1 MSLASTL
8 RNPNRQ
14 AVLSSDQVDGRLER
28 GLAAVVLSAVL
39 VLAGCG
45 QEGRTQTSGAAA
57 ATGAGSTAGSGG
69 AGSASGTGTGG
80 ASPGL
85 KILNWNTHNTFND
98 QDDSDSPD
106 EEIVPTQEYAAH
118 RAALVTVLAAMDP
131 DIAVLQEIENMAV
144 LEDMNQDLGGVYAAA
159 VLFDTNDLRGI
170 DIGILTKITPDETKS
185 HQTDTLPSLTIPGQ
199 TYSYVRDALEVSIS
213 YQGQRVVLLGV
224 HYRSKGPPDDADRR
238 LAEAAHT
245 RAIADG
251 IAAVDPAAGIVILGD
266 FNDLPGSPPLVA
278 TEGTAPD
285 RYTDAADFVMPPED
299 KWTFNYMG
307 NLELIDHQMSNP
319 VLAARLDKQSVV
331 IRHAADVSAAGDHA
345 PMMATYLFE

>member
-1 MSLASTL
+1 MILASPVRHQSKPSAL
-8 RNPNRQ
+8 P
-14 AVLSSDQVDGRLER
+14 SDHGYGRSR
-28 GLAAVVLSAVL
+28 VAATVLSAAL

-45 QEGRTQTSGAAA
+45 QEGRAGTSS
-57 ATGAGSTAGSGG
+57 ATAGSAAAGSGG
-69 AGSASGTGTGG
+69 SSSASGTGTGG
-80 ASPGL
+80 GSPGL

-98 QDDSDSPD
+98 KDDSDSPD
-106 EEIVPTQEYAAH
+106 ETVISTQEYADH
-118 RAALVTVLAAMDP
+118 RAALVAVLQALDP

-144 LEDMNQDLGGVYAAA
+144 LQDINQDLGGAYATA

-170 DIGILTKITPDETKS
+170 DTGVLTKVVPDETKS
-185 HQTDTLPSLTIPGQ
+185 HQTDTLPSLTMPGQ
-199 TYSYVRDALEVSIS
+199 SYSYVRDAVEVSVS

-251 IAAVDPAAGIVILGD
+251 ISATDPSAGIVILGD
-266 FNDLPGSPPLVA
+266 YNDLPGSPPLTA
-278 TEGTAPD
+278 TEGMDPD
-285 RYTDAADFVMPPED
+285 RYIDAADFVMPPED
-299 KWTFNYMG
+299 QWTYNYQG
-307 NLELIDHQMSNP
+307 NLELIDHQMANP

-331 IRHAADVSAAGDHA
+331 IRHGSDVSLAGDHA